1 MGHILKQFNSICT
14 YMPFFNHEVNAPVHA
29 MKEVEVPVHSFL
41 TLALDRHGQLHTPA
55 TVCLGIPWYLRSRR
69 LGGPQS
75 RSVQLSK
82 TDKSLAPLR
91 KRTMSPWLSS
101 LLPRNYTEYLRVE
114 HPHWHINNKHTKIF
128 AITQVETCCVWLWI
142 LIHNC
147 IPNMLLWFTNI
158 VYSWLSTLMV
168 GKGVHK

>member
-128 AITQVETCCVWLWI
+128 AITQVETCCV
-142 LIHNC
+142 
-147 IPNMLLWFTNI
+147 
-158 VYSWLSTLMV
+158 
-168 GKGVHK
+168 